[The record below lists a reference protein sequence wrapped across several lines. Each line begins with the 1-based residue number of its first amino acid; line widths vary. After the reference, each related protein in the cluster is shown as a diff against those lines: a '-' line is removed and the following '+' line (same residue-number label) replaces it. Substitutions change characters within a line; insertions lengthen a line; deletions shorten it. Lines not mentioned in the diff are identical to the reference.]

1 LILHGCF
8 GCSGLRRSRLGG
20 SRLGGGRL
28 QYADLTLER
37 YHTIFQ
43 IAHALLHGGILRA
56 S

>member
-1 LILHGCF
+1 LILRG
-8 GCSGLRRSRLGG
+8 GLGWLRRSGLRG

-28 QYADLTLER
+28 QHADLTLER